1 MSDSIIIQDD
11 GIANIPFARGV
22 KIYGEIILDRQKIAI
37 AEDKEVDLSRIKISA
52 FNNNK
57 VYNTLTDKKGRFEF
71 YLPNGTYIITLDEN
85 ILGTNYKIARNNI
98 PITLKETQDGVYV
111 SFYIIENRRKV
122 IIKDFN
128 NKN

>member
-1 MSDSIIIQDD
+1 
-11 GIANIPFARGV
+11 
-22 KIYGEIILDRQKIAI
+22 
-37 AEDKEVDLSRIKISA
+37 
-52 FNNNK
+52 
-57 VYNTLTDKKGRFEF
+57 
-71 YLPNGTYIITLDEN
+71 
-85 ILGTNYKIARNNI
+85 LGTNYKIARNNI